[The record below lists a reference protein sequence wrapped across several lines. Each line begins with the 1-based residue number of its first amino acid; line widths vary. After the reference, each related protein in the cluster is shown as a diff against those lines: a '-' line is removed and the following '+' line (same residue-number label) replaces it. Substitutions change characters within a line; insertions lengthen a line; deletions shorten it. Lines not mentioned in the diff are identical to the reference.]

1 MARIVDGPVY
11 KRVKCNACG
20 STIEYLPEEVKRLSG
35 REQYNGPDNKEWVD
49 CPREKCPGEGVIS
62 SW

>member
-20 STIEYLPEEVKRLSG
+20 STIEYLPEEVKERRG
-35 REQYNGPDNKEWVD
+35 RDYDGGGNGTDYVP
-49 CPREKCPGEGVIS
+49 CPREKCPGEGVIR